1 MVPLYFSLKKE
12 NDMKPDNLDYILA
25 MPAGLVAMSLV
36 MSRCKT
42 SNAVYVI
49 GTIELGMVAGIA
61 AVDVTSKCISNVRRK
76 YYGGSK
82 T

>member
-1 MVPLYFSLKKE
+1 MVPFYFSLKKE
-12 NDMKPDNLDYILA
+12 NDMKRDNLDYILA
-25 MPAGLVAMSLV
+25 MPAGLVAISLV

-42 SNAVYVI
+42 SNAVYTI

-61 AVDVTSKCISNVRRK
+61 AVDVTSKCISNIRRK